1 MGMARPRF
9 LVACSGSKLCFI
21 SGCCGSIGKMMV
33 SLLQMHLSRI
43 SECGSTLP
51 VLTDFSR

>member
-1 MGMARPRF
+1 MGMAHPRF

-21 SGCCGSIGKMMV
+21 SGCCSSIGKIMI
-33 SLLQMHLSRI
+33 SLLQMRLSRI